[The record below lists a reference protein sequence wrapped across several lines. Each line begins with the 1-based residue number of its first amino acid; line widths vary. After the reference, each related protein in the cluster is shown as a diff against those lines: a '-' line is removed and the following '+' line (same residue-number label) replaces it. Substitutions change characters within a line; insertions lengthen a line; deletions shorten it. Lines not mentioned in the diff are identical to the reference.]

1 MQESIKSYRRI
12 LKSATVIGGASVV
25 NVLIGLVRTKIIA
38 VLIGPGGIALVS
50 LYGGL
55 VSTAATFASM
65 GIGTTGTRQIA
76 EAFAK
81 DDAHELQAVR
91 RAIFWGALLLS
102 SMGAIAVWSLR
113 ELLAVKVL
121 GGPQYVDAVGWLA
134 LGVALSVASS
144 SQGALM
150 QGMRRIGEVARLS
163 VLSSLLYTITGGAL
177 LWYFGQSCLIA
188 YVLIGPLLSF
198 LLGHWY
204 VARLPKLAVEPVAM
218 QNLLLQW
225 KHLLRLGIPFMGAGI
240 VGSLVSLWI
249 RVKVDVTLGSDALGH
264 FQAAYTISMQY
275 IGFVLTAMGADYYPR
290 LTGVI
295 EDHPA
300 ASRLVNEQTEVA
312 LLLSAPVFIAMIGLA
327 PWVIHLLYSA
337 EFTPAV
343 SVLRWQI
350 LGDIL
355 KVASWP
361 LGFVILAT
369 GAGNAFFWA
378 ESLVAVLMGVII
390 EVFLSEFGLNMTG
403 IAFLLSYAALLPMV
417 YFFARRRIGFRWD
430 RNLLNLILTIFTLC
444 LCTAEVSLRFWWGDI
459 LTVVLSLAFAAYT
472 LSRIVAMGNV
482 GGFPGRIQIFFEQ
495 WLDKWSFRK

>member
-1 MQESIKSYRRI
+1 
-12 LKSATVIGGASVV
+12 VV
-25 NVLIGLVRTKIIA
+25 TVLIGLVRTKTIA

-55 VSTAATFASM
+55 VSTAATFASV

-81 DDAHELQAVR
+81 DDAHELQVVR
-91 RAIFWGALLLS
+91 RSIFWGSLLLS
-102 SMGAIAVWSLR
+102 CMGAMAVWSLR

-121 GGPQYVDAVGWLA
+121 GGSQYADAVGWLA
-134 LGVALSVASS
+134 IGVALSVASS

-163 VLSSLLYTITGGAL
+163 VLGSLLYTITGGAL

-204 VARLPKLAVEPVAM
+204 VARLPKLTAEPVAM

-249 RVKVDVTLGSDALGH
+249 RVKVDGTLGPDALGH

-275 IGFVLTAMGADYYPR
+275 IGFVLAAMGADYYPR

-295 EDHPA
+295 EDHKA
-300 ASRLVNEQTEVA
+300 ATRLVNEQTEVA

-337 EFTPAV
+337 EFSPAV

-361 LGFVILAT
+361 LGFVILAA
-369 GAGNAFFWA
+369 GAGKAFFWV
-378 ESLVAVLMGVII
+378 ESLVAVLMGGVI
-390 EVFLSEFGLNMTG
+390 EAFLSRFGLNVTG
-403 IAFLLSYAALLPMV
+403 IAFLLSYAALLPVV
-417 YFFARRRIGFRWD
+417 YLFARRRIGFRWD
-430 RNLLNLILTIFTLC
+430 RSVLNLMLAIFVLC
-444 LCTAEVSLRFWWGDI
+444 LCTAEISLRFWWGDV
-459 LTVVLSLAFAAYT
+459 LTVALSLAFAVYT
-472 LSRIVAMGNV
+472 LSRIVAMGDV
-482 GGFPGRIQIFFEQ
+482 GGFSGRIKLLVEK
-495 WLDKWSFRK
+495 WLGKWNFRK